1 MSVITIA
8 SWIGVVILGAFA
20 ILVLVAT
27 VILVVIIIRA
37 VIETQF

>member
-8 SWIGVVILGAFA
+8 SWIGVVTLGAFA

-27 VILVVIIIRA
+27 VILVVTIIRA
-37 VIETQF
+37 IIET

>member
-1 MSVITIA
+1 MSAIIVA

-37 VIETQF
+37 VIEVQF